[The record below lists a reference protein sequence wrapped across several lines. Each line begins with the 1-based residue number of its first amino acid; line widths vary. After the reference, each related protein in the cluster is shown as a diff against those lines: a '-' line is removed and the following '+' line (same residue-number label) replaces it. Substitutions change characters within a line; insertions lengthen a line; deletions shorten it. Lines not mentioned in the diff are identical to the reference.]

1 MTGFSVDLS
10 RKRILYVFG
19 FTRNNA
25 GYDNKRIHAL
35 RFIVMAGSACQVQN
49 TCIHKQCVRYV
60 KNN

>member
-1 MTGFSVDLS
+1 M
-10 RKRILYVFG
+10 
-19 FTRNNA
+19 
-25 GYDNKRIHAL
+25 